1 MHFEMAKNHKKEATF
16 KLKNHLLNQ
25 QKSDKEHFLKQRR
38 DEHMADKEMIEKDKR
53 LKLEMD

>member
-1 MHFEMAKNHKKEATF
+1 MAKNHKKEATF